1 MHEMSTCKQLIKQ
14 IEKAS
19 ETQPGKLIKNIKL
32 SIGELA
38 RVDVDELIEL
48 FPIASQG
55 TCAESAALLIE
66 REAISVKC
74 IECEKVSD
82 VSAGN
87 MNCPLCGCED
97 TQLLSGTEML
107 LKELEFV

>member
-14 IEKAS
+14 IEKVA
-19 ETQPGKLIKNIKL
+19 ETQPDKLIKNIKL

-38 RVDVDELIEL
+38 RVDIDELIEL

-55 TCAESAALLIE
+55 TCAENAELIIE
-66 REAISVKC
+66 REAISIKC
-74 IECEKVSD
+74 IPCEQISD
-82 VSAGN
+82 VSMKN
-87 MNCPLCGCED
+87 MNCPICGSEN
-97 TQLLSGTEML
+97 TQLLAGTDML